1 MAKDHDDLS
10 PAALPELNHR
20 AESYERSDDEKK
32 IYGDDKDDSRA
43 GANVVIEPAEQD
55 HLADVL
61 AMEERIQKGTATK
74 EVSGLK
80 YAPTIVI
87 IGAYTQHRHA
97 RPQEYAI
104 RNNHDVAIK
113 VLSTYDDETLPAIT
127 FRSLFLGLGFSCFGA
142 VLAQIYYFKP
152 QTIVSPGLVALPTG
166 HVLTLYV
173 YLFAERL
180 AILLVDHDLLYG

>member
-74 EVSGLK
+74 E
-80 YAPTIVI
+80 
-87 IGAYTQHRHA
+87 
-97 RPQEYAI
+97 EYAI

-152 QTIVSPGLVALPTG
+152 QTIVSPGLVALPCG